1 MKADSKTLFFILTG
15 ICILVLLPFLGMTF
29 FHTKGEPREAVVAL
43 SMIQYDNWILPINNG
58 VDIPYKP
65 PFFHWCIAIFST
77 LTGHVSEY
85 TSRLPSAIA
94 LIAMILTCYRF
105 YAPRSGKEIAFL
117 TGLITLTNFEIHR
130 AGINCRV
137 DMVLT
142 AFIVLTLF
150 RFYQWYEHKQKGIPW
165 LAILF
170 MSGATLT
177 KGPVG
182 IILPCF
188 VTGVFLLIKGAKFW
202 RTVFSLMGFAL
213 LACILPSLWYIA
225 AYQIGGD
232 TFLSLAMEENFGRFM
247 GKMSYASHENPWYY
261 NVITVLAGFTPYTL
275 LALFSLFF
283 LPYGK
288 LKTINFPHRWQHIL
302 TRIRQT
308 DDVRLFSF
316 LSFFLIFI
324 FYCIPKSKRSVYLMP
339 IYPFIA
345 YFLSYYILW
354 LIKKAPKALTVF
366 RYTLSIISLLLLC
379 TFAAVKIGWIPDSI
393 FQGKHAAENIA
404 YMNALK
410 DLPIDFL
417 TSILLILSFL
427 SAIGSLTYSRLRN
440 IYGSLAIIISL
451 FLSLD
456 GVYQPAVL
464 NTKSDKTIAE
474 EIKKIIPEGKIYSY
488 ISTDM
493 MHFFTINFYNNDRI
507 GEFNQPGMPA
517 TGYLLVGENDFKIL
531 EEKYGTQYKFIDIFN
546 SHKRSCDTKDIVHLY
561 TFETLAR

>member
-1 MKADSKTLFFILTG
+1 MKANQKTLFFILTG
-15 ICILVLLPFLGMTF
+15 ICVLVLLPFLGMTF

-43 SMIQYDNWILPINNG
+43 SMLQYDNWILPINNG
-58 VDIPYKP
+58 VDIPFKP

-94 LIAMILTCYRF
+94 LIIMILTCFRF
-105 YAPRSGKEIAFL
+105 YAPRSGKNIAFL
-117 TGLITLTNFEIHR
+117 TSLITLTNFEIHR
-130 AGINCRV
+130 AGMNCRV

-142 AFIVLTLF
+142 AFIVLALF
-150 RFYQWYEHKQKGIPW
+150 RFFQWYEHKQKGIPW

-202 RTVFSLMGFAL
+202 RTVFSLIGFAL

-225 AYQIGGD
+225 AYQEGGD
-232 TFLSLAMEENFGRFM
+232 TFLSLAIEENFGRFL
-247 GKMSYASHENPWYY
+247 GKMSYESHENPWYY
-261 NVITVLAGFTPYTL
+261 NVTSVLAGFTPYTL
-275 LALFSLFF
+275 LALFSLVF
-283 LPYGK
+283 LPYRK
-288 LKTINFPHRWQHIL
+288 LKTITFPHSWKHIL

-316 LSFFLIFI
+316 LSFLLIFI

-354 LIKKAPKALTVF
+354 LTKKAPNALTVF
-366 RYTLSIISLLLLC
+366 RYALSIISLLLLC
-379 TFAAVKIGWIPDSI
+379 TFAAVKLGWIPDTI

-410 DLPIDFL
+410 ELPIDFL
-417 TSILLILSFL
+417 TGILLTLSFL
-427 SAIGSLTYSRLRN
+427 LAIGSLTYSRLKN
-440 IYGSLAIIISL
+440 IYGGLAIIISL

-456 GVYQPAVL
+456 GVYQPAIL
-464 NTKSDKTIAE
+464 NTKSDKNIAK
-474 EIKKIIPEGKIYSY
+474 EIRRIVPNGKIYSY
-488 ISTDM
+488 ISADVPRY
-493 MHFFTINFYNNDRI
+493 FTINFYNNDRI
-507 GEFNQPGMPA
+507 TVFDEPGMPS
-517 TGYLLVGENDFKIL
+517 TGYLLVGEKDFKIV
-531 EEKYGTQYKFIDIFN
+531 EKEYGTHYKFTDIYN
-546 SHKRSCDTKDIVHLY
+546 SHKRSCDTKEIVHLY
-561 TFETLAR
+561 TFEPIPH